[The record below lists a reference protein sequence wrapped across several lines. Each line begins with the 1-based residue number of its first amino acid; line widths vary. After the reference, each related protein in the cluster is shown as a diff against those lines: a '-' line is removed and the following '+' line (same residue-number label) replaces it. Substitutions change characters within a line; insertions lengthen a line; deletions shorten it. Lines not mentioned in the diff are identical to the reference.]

1 MNETVYWILTG
12 GGIVI
17 LYTLLAL
24 FASILRKAEER
35 TRRDWSHG
43 EAEDAATSGV
53 PGCSGDTR
61 NNCNK

>member
-24 FASILRKAEER
+24 FACILRKAEKR
-35 TRRDWSHG
+35 TRQDFSQEETDGRKK
-43 EAEDAATSGV
+43 
-53 PGCSGDTR
+53 GD
-61 NNCNK
+61 KD